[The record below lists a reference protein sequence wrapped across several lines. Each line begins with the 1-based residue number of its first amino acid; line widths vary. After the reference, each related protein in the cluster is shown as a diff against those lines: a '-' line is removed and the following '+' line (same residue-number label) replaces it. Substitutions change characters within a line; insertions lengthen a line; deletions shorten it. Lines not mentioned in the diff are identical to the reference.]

1 MIRYTVNSRTSLL
14 NMPWYVTSLTV
25 TGNTCND
32 NNLYVVDLS
41 PFKLLRSVVIGNSCF
56 KYVSVFS
63 IEGLNWLEYVTIN
76 FNCFT
81 EDCSGGSSFEG
92 SHFHIVNCPRLR
104 SLYIGYC
111 SFSRYNGFELAQLPQ
126 LQTISVG
133 DYYYRGSV
141 SFGGTTEAVFKGGDS
156 CD

>member
-41 PFKLLRSVVIGNSCF
+41 PFKLLRSVVIGHSCF

-63 IEGLNWLEYVTIN
+63 IEGLNWLEYVTISSSS
-76 FNCFT
+76 FT
-81 EDCSGGSSFEG
+81 EDCYGSSIQG
-92 SHFHIVNCPRLR
+92 SRFRIVNCPRLK
-104 SLYIGYC
+104 SLSIGHC
-111 SFSRYNGFELAQLPQ
+111 SFSRYNGFELAKLPQ

-133 DYYYRGSV
+133 GNYYSGSV
-141 SFGGTTEAVFKGGDS
+141 SFGGTAEAVFKGGDS

>member
-1 MIRYTVNSRTSLL
+1 MIRYTVNNRNDLV
-14 NMPWYVTSLTV
+14 NMPWYMTSLTV
-25 TGNTCND
+25 TSNTCNE
-32 NNLYVVDLS
+32 VVVNKCELS
-41 PFKLLRSVVIGNSCF
+41 PFKLLRSVVIGDNCF
-56 KYVSVFS
+56 KYTLVFS

-92 SHFHIVNCPRLR
+92 SHFHIVNCPRLK
-104 SLYIGYC
+104 SLSIGHC
-111 SFSRYNGFELAQLPQ
+111 SFSRYIGFELAQLPQ

>member
-41 PFKLLRSVVIGNSCF
+41 SFKLLRSVVIGSSCF
-56 KYVSVFS
+56 RYVLVFS
-63 IEGLNWLEYVTIN
+63 IEGLNWLESVSIGDRS
-76 FNCFT
+76 FT
-81 EDCSGGSSFEG
+81 ESCSIGSSFEG
-92 SHFHIVNCPRLR
+92 SHFHIVNCPRLK
-104 SLYIGYC
+104 SLSIGYC